1 MVTHLIQKR
10 GKSGGVIKMTVS
22 EKTLM
27 KMERYGGSFV
37 RTLACLY
44 RCADPFNKKKL
55 ERCFREYFEEYERF
69 GE

>member
-1 MVTHLIQKR
+1 
-10 GKSGGVIKMTVS
+10 MTVS
-22 EKTLM
+22 EKTLL

-55 ERCFREYFEEYERF
+55 ERCFREYFEEYEKF

>member
-1 MVTHLIQKR
+1 
-10 GKSGGVIKMTVS
+10 MTVS
-22 EKTLM
+22 EKTLL
-27 KMERYGGSFV
+27 KMERYGGSFA

-55 ERCFREYFEEYERF
+55 EKAFKDIFEEYERF